1 MTNKELIGK
10 LQNDRE
16 LPIMVVVNEDVIAGD
31 QFTWWVAKIDKIKA
45 EKVYY
50 TDNRSPYGEA
60 SYLFYDE
67 GEKAEWWLY
76 DELCDIID
84 DEEADSLSYEELLKV
99 YEELPWK
106 DVIVIY
112 VDGDVDFE

>member
-1 MTNKELIGK
+1 MTNKELIDK

-31 QFTWWVAKIDKIKA
+31 EFVWWVAKIYDIQVKKM
-45 EKVYY
+45 YY
-50 TDNRSPYGEA
+50 LDSSASPYGER
-60 SYLFYDE
+60 SYLFYE
-67 GEKAEWWLY
+67 SCEKSEWWLY
-76 DELCDIID
+76 DELCDILGE
-84 DEEADSLSYEELLKV
+84 EEADEYSYEELLKI

-112 VDGDVDFE
+112 VDGDVE